1 MNVPHLKDIAKILTS
16 DAYLKLIDSDVTLKD
31 KRYIYL
37 PKKFEYGKT
46 FFYDK
51 RHELPEPGFVVMANE
66 GIDIKYIS
74 FILNS
79 IIIAFYFCGS
89 QLSKPVLLSLK
100 KLSDIPLREADED
113 TMFFTGLCNRMVQV
127 IYTRYLKYPN
137 REVYE
142 YHYKIMSEIR
152 DALAM
157 EHLTQPLF
165 ENLDIHI
172 FEKWID
178 LLFSKDDIMTI
189 PEIVNTV
196 LEDNNELMNQIRKM
210 RIVITNI
217 GNLTSQ
223 K

>member
-1 MNVPHLKDIAKILTS
+1 MTS
-16 DAYLKLIDSDVTLKD
+16 EAYLKLIDADATIKD

-51 RHELPEPGFVVMANE
+51 RHERPESGFVVLANDE
-66 GIDIKYIS
+66 FDIKYIS

-79 IIIAFYFCGS
+79 IIIAFYFCGN
-89 QLSKPVLLSLK
+89 QLSKPVTLTLK
-100 KLSDIPLREADED
+100 KLSDIPLRDADED
-113 TMFFTGLCNRMVQV
+113 TMFFTGLCNRILQI
-127 IYTRYLKYPN
+127 IYTRLANNPGN
-137 REVYE
+137 EVYSF
-142 YHYKIMSEIR
+142 YCKVISEIR

-165 ENLDIHI
+165 EKLDIHI
-172 FEKWID
+172 IDKWID
-178 LLFSKDDIMTI
+178 LLLSKDDIMTI

-196 LEDNNELMNQIRKM
+196 LEDDNELMNQIRKM